1 MSIQTLN
8 PPEVSRPI
16 GPYSQAVQV
25 RGDGRWLHIAGQIG
39 ADAEGVLACG
49 FEGQAEQ
56 AWKNIMALLR
66 TAGMDAGHLVKVVT
80 YLTREEDIPLLGPIR
95 LAYLGEARPAA
106 TLVVAKALARKEWL
120 IEIEA
125 VAFRAH

>member
-1 MSIQTLN
+1 MAIETLN
-8 PPEVSRPI
+8 PPQVSQPI

-25 RGDGRWLHIAGQIG
+25 RGEGRWLYIAGQIG
-39 ADAEGVLACG
+39 ADADGVLADS
-49 FEGQAEQ
+49 FEEQAEQ
-56 AWKNIMALLR
+56 VWKNIIALLQA
-66 TAGMDAGHLVKVVT
+66 AGMDASHLVKVVT

-106 TLVVAKALARKEWL
+106 TLIVAKALARKEWL

-125 VAFRAH
+125 VAFLE